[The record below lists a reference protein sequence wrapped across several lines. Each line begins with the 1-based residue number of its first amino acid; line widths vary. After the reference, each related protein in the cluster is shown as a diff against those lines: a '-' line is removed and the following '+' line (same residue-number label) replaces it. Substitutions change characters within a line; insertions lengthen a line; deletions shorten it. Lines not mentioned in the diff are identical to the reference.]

1 MKKSFLN
8 GAVAL
13 LVFLLIGCTDG
24 PAKVIVGGWQMEEDE
39 GKIVEF
45 LDDGSLATKNGEQ
58 TGSGRWSMPGDGK
71 LHLEISTSGGS
82 KNFTCGVQFVDNL
95 MILTSDQGEAERY
108 VRLK

>member
-1 MKKSFLN
+1 MKKSFLI
-8 GAVAL
+8 GSVAL
-13 LVFLLIGCTDG
+13 LACLLIGCADD

-39 GKIVEF
+39 SKIVEF
-45 LDDGSLATKNGEQ
+45 LDDGSLVTKNGEQ

-82 KNFTCGVQFVDNL
+82 KNFACAVEFVGNQ
-95 MILTSDQGEAERY
+95 MILTSEQGEAEKY